1 MGIFRLI
8 NLVFVTTLKIIYNN
22 KVQEKAYTFKKTVL
36 KPTQV
41 DW

>member
-1 MGIFRLI
+1 VTALE
-8 NLVFVTTLKIIYNN
+8 FVKTNN
-22 KVQEKAYTFKKTVL
+22 KVQEIAYIYKQTVL